1 MSDQNYP
8 RRRSWAG
15 PLWAGARY
23 AAENTPPDRDRV
35 VDVLRSFSL
44 MVVVFGHLMMALV
57 VWRGG
62 IPHLDNLLAHVRALQ
77 LVTWVLQIMP
87 VFFFAGAIANQ
98 ISWTRA
104 SSKGV
109 SWRTWTNDR
118 LTRLIRPVVVYLG
131 LWVPFVLISQA
142 TLGKEV
148 AAPLA
153 TLSTQL
159 LWFLGVY
166 LPVTAMTPW
175 LDRWTTA
182 RPWATPVAMLAI
194 AGLCDWLRLG
204 VGVSVAGLVNFVVV
218 WAMAGT
224 LGLTVSKTTKPN
236 LFYVA
241 VALGAMAVNTVLIQV
256 GPWPTSMVGMPGDK
270 ISNMAPPS
278 LVLGIHVWVMIS
290 IVVLLRPFIERAAQR
305 TRVWTLACAI
315 GGASM
320 TMYLWHLTGLIGLV
334 LLEHKLGLD
343 RGLAVGTG
351 RFWWLTV
358 LHLVVALVI
367 IWTLITVFAS
377 FEMRPLPWLDS
388 APRFGGRG
396 SNVGTGVGVF
406 LCSAAFLV
414 LSATGMAY
422 FPFGKVTHYA
432 GLPLT
437 PGLGFILMA
446 LGVML
451 TRYSSRTVSS
461 QANVTA

>member
-1 MSDQNYP
+1 MAATSHHP
-8 RRRSWAG
+8 RRSWAG

-23 AAENTPPDRDRV
+23 AAENTPPERDRV

-57 VWRGG
+57 VWSGG
-62 IPHLDNLLAHVRALQ
+62 VPHLDNLLAHVRALQ
-77 LVTWVLQIMP
+77 LVTWILQIMP

-142 TLGKEV
+142 TLGREV

-166 LPVTAMTPW
+166 LPVTALTPW

-182 RPWATPVAMLAI
+182 RPWGTPVAMLAI
-194 AGLCDWLRLG
+194 AAFCDWLRLG
-204 VGVSVAGLVNFVVV
+204 LGFSIAGLVNFVVV

-236 LFYVA
+236 LFYAAVA
-241 VALGAMAVNTVLIQV
+241 VSAMAANTVLISV

-290 IVVLLRPFIERAAQR
+290 IVVLLRPFIQRAAQR
-305 TRVWTLACAI
+305 TRIWTLACAI

-351 RFWWLTV
+351 RFWLLTA
-358 LHLVVALVI
+358 LHLIVALII
-367 IWTLITVFAS
+367 IWTLITVFAP

-396 SNVGTGVGVF
+396 SNVGTGIGVF

-432 GLPLT
+432 GLSLT

-446 LGVML
+446 IGVTV

-461 QANVTA
+461 NDAATA

>member
-1 MSDQNYP
+1 MAATSHHP
-8 RRRSWAG
+8 RRSWAG

-23 AAENTPPDRDRV
+23 AAENTPPERDRV

-57 VWRGG
+57 VWSGG
-62 IPHLDNLLAHVRALQ
+62 VPHLDNLLAHVRALQ
-77 LVTWVLQIMP
+77 LVTWILQIMP

-142 TLGKEV
+142 TLGREV

-166 LPVTAMTPW
+166 LPVTALTPW

-182 RPWATPVAMLAI
+182 RPWGTPVAMLAI
-194 AGLCDWLRLG
+194 AAFCDWLRLG
-204 VGVSVAGLVNFVVV
+204 LGFSIAGLVNFVVV

-236 LFYVA
+236 LFYAAVA
-241 VALGAMAVNTVLIQV
+241 VSAMAANTVLISV

-290 IVVLLRPFIERAAQR
+290 IVVLLRPFIQRAAQR
-305 TRVWTLACAI
+305 TRIWTLACAI

-351 RFWWLTV
+351 RFWLLTA
-358 LHLVVALVI
+358 LHLIVALII
-367 IWTLITVFAS
+367 IWTLITVFAP

-396 SNVGTGVGVF
+396 SNVGTGIGVF

-432 GLPLT
+432 GLSLT

-446 LGVML
+446 IGVAV

-461 QANVTA
+461 NDAATA

>member
-1 MSDQNYP
+1 MSTQRDS

-23 AAENTPPDRDRV
+23 AAENTPADRDRV

-62 IPHLDNLLAHVRALQ
+62 VPHLDNLLAHVRALQ

-175 LDRWTTA
+175 LDRWTSSH
-182 RPWATPVAMLAI
+182 PWRTPVVMLFI
-194 AGLCDWLRLG
+194 AAVCDWLRLG
-204 VGVSVAGLVNFVVV
+204 VGLSIAGLVNFVVV

-224 LGLTVSKTTKPN
+224 LGLTVSKTSKPN
-236 LFYVA
+236 LFYVG
-241 VALGAMAVNTVLIQV
+241 VALGAMALNTVLIWV

-278 LVLGIHVWVMIS
+278 LVLGIHVWVMVS
-290 IVVLLRPFIERAAQR
+290 LVVLLRPFIARAAQR

-334 LLEHKLGLD
+334 LIEHKLGLD
-343 RGLAVGTG
+343 RGVTVDTG
-351 RFWWLTV
+351 RFWLLTG
-358 LHLVVALVI
+358 LHLLVALVI

-388 APRFGGRG
+388 PPRLGGRG
-396 SNVGTGVGVF
+396 SNVGTGIGVF
-406 LCSAAFLV
+406 LCASAFLV

-422 FPFGKVTHYA
+422 FPFGKVTSYA

-437 PGLGFILMA
+437 PGLGFVLMA
-446 LGVML
+446 LGVTV
-451 TRYSSRTVSS
+451 TRYSSRTITS
-461 QANVTA
+461 NEPTTA